1 MEIEVYLE
9 PLKERALGFDF
20 QSKQDTRLGFVIE
33 SYRTDQYFPDFTQA
47 DIAIIGVPEDRNCL
61 GNAGSASAP
70 NDIRTQL
77 YQLYAGF
84 QNSKIVD
91 LGNIKPGETV
101 NDTYFALTE
110 VVNVLLE
117 YNVLPII
124 VGGSQDLTWPIYQA
138 FEKRKRVMNIATID
152 SKFDIGN
159 EDEPLTSKSYL
170 SKIILQQPNYL
181 FNYTNIGYQSYF
193 VDQDSID
200 LMGKLYFDI
209 FRLGAIHNQIFESEP
224 LLRSADFV
232 SIDISAVRLSDSPAC
247 EHGSPNGFSGE
258 ELCQMTRFAGM
269 SDKLSVIGFFEHNP
283 LLDNNHQSS
292 LLVAQAIWYLIDGFY
307 GRKKELLSANKDQ
320 FIKYFVSI
328 QNGAYDIVFYKSKK
342 SDRWWMEVPYPQDKK
357 DRYERHYLVPCSYKD
372 YEVACQDDIPERWW
386 QALKKMI

>member
-1 MEIEVYLE
+1 MEIEIYLE
-9 PLKERALGFDF
+9 PLNERALGFDF
-20 QSKQDTRLGFVIE
+20 QSKNDSRLGFVID
-33 SYRTDQYFPDFTQA
+33 SYRANQFFPDFSSA
-47 DIAIIGVPEDRNCL
+47 DIAFIGVPEDRNCC
-61 GNAGSASAP
+61 GNAGTATAP
-70 NDIRTQL
+70 NEIRTQL
-77 YQLYAGF
+77 YQLYSGF
-84 QNSKIVD
+84 QNCKIVD

-117 YNVLPII
+117 YNVLPVII
-124 VGGSQDLTWPIYQA
+124 GGSHDLTWPIYQA
-138 FEKRKRVMNIATID
+138 FEKRKRVINIAAID
-152 SKFDIGN
+152 SKFDLGN

-181 FNYTNIGYQSYF
+181 FNYTNIGYQTYF

-200 LMGKLYFDI
+200 LMGKLYFDV

-232 SIDISAVRLSDSPAC
+232 TVDMSAVRFSDSPAC

-269 SDKLSVIGFFEHNP
+269 SDKLSVIGFFEYNP
-283 LLDNNHQSS
+283 MLDNNHQSS
-292 LLVAQAIWYLIDGFY
+292 LLVAQSIWYLIDGFY

-320 FIKYFVSI
+320 FIKYYVSI
-328 QNGAYDIVFYKSKK
+328 QDGAYDIVFYKSKK
-342 SDRWWMEVPYPQDKK
+342 SDRWWMEVPYPQERK